1 MQLSRYWKRDIVIL
15 LVAAFVVAWANGD
28 LEGLLGIPGW
38 QSYTVRI
45 INMCA
50 INTVL
55 ALSLNLVNGFTGQF
69 SLGHAG
75 FMALGAYTTALLTM
89 SAAAKD
95 RVFFMT
101 PLVEPLRKLTLPFLP
116 SLILAGLVAG
126 VFSLVVGVP
135 ALRLRGDYLGI
146 ATLGFA
152 EIIRLVIQNARSV
165 TNGAL
170 GLKGIPP
177 VVNLWWTLGAAVLC
191 YLMLKNLISSSY
203 GRAFKSIRENEIAAQ
218 AMGIDLFKHKLL
230 AFFISSFWAGVGGGL
245 LASLL
250 TTIDPVQFKFPL
262 TFQVLL
268 MVVLGGMGSLSGS
281 VISATIVTYLMEF
294 LRVVEET
301 HYLGSITIPGVP
313 GLRMVIFSLTLVL
326 VVVWYPK
333 GLMGDRELSAEG
345 LKQLLAR
352 FRKAIRLKGESSS

>member
-1 MQLSRYWKRDIVIL
+1 MRVARSLGKNVIIIVCA
-15 LVAAFVVAWANGD
+15 LVIVAWAEGD
-28 LEGLLGIPGW
+28 LAFLGIPGW
-38 QSYTVRI
+38 QSYGVRI
-45 INMCA
+45 INLCA
-50 INTVL
+50 INAVL
-55 ALSLNLVNGFTGQF
+55 AMSLNLVNGFTGQF

-75 FMALGAYTTALLTM
+75 FMAVGAYTTALLTM
-89 SAAAKD
+89 DYAAKQ

-101 PLVEPLRKLTLPFLP
+101 PLVEPLRNLTLPFLP
-116 SLILAGLVAG
+116 SLVLAGLMAG
-126 VFSLVVGVP
+126 VFSLLVGVP

-152 EIIRLVIQNARSV
+152 EIIRLIIQNVRRL

-177 VVNLWWTLGAAVLC
+177 VTNLWWTLGAAAMC
-191 YLMLKNLISSSY
+191 YFSLRNLLSSSY
-203 GRAFKSIRENEIAAQ
+203 GRAFKSIRENETAAQ

-230 AFFISSFWAGVGGGL
+230 SFFISSFWAGVGGGL

-250 TTIDPVQFKFPL
+250 TTIDPVMFKFPL

-281 VISATIVTYLMEF
+281 ALAAGVVTFLMEF

-301 HYLGSITIPGVP
+301 HYLGSVTIPGIP
-313 GLRMVIFSLTLVL
+313 GLRMVIFSLALVA

-333 GLMGDRELSAEG
+333 GLMGDRELTVADAKRAFG
-345 LKQLLAR
+345 W
-352 FRKAIRLKGESSS
+352 FRKALRLKGGRAA

>member
-1 MQLSRYWKRDIVIL
+1 MRLIRATRTRLIVFVCAL
-15 LVAAFVVAWANGD
+15 AVVAWANGD
-28 LEGLLGIPGW
+28 LETIGVSGW
-38 QSYTVRI
+38 QSYGVRI
-45 INMCA
+45 INLCA
-50 INTVL
+50 INAVL
-55 ALSLNLVNGFTGQF
+55 AMSLNLVNGFTGQF

-75 FMALGAYTTALLTM
+75 FMAVGAYTTALLTM
-89 SAAAKD
+89 NAAAKE

-101 PLVEPLRKLTLPFLP
+101 PIVEPLRNLTLPFLP
-116 SLILAGLVAG
+116 ALVFAGLLSG
-126 VFSLVVGVP
+126 VSSLLVGVP

-152 EIIRLVIQNARSV
+152 EIIRLIIQNVRKV

-177 VVNLWWTLGAAVLC
+177 VTNLWWTLGSAIVC
-191 YLMLKNLISSSY
+191 YLGLRNLLSSSY
-203 GRAFKSIRENEIAAQ
+203 GRAFKSIRENETAAQ
-218 AMGIDLFKHKLL
+218 AMGVDLFKHKLL
-230 AFFISSFWAGVGGGL
+230 SFFISSFWAGVGGGL

-250 TTIDPVQFKFPL
+250 TTIDPVQFKFTL

-281 VISATIVTYLMEF
+281 VLAAGIVTYLMEY

-301 HYLGSITIPGVP
+301 HYFGSFTITGIP
-313 GLRMVIFSLTLVL
+313 GLRMVIFSLALVV

-333 GLMGDRELSAEG
+333 GLMGDRELTYAEVG
-345 LKQLLAR
+345 RIASR
-352 FRKAIRLKGESSS
+352 FWKRLRLKRGDAA

>member
-1 MQLSRYWKRDIVIL
+1 MSRHLKRDLVIL
-15 LVAAFVVAWANGD
+15 VCVALVVAWANGD
-28 LEGLLGIPGW
+28 LKDLLGIPGW
-38 QSYTVRI
+38 QSYAVRI

-50 INTVL
+50 INAVL

-89 SAAAKD
+89 DMAAKD

-101 PLVEPLRKLTLPFLP
+101 PLVEPLRNLTVPFLP
-116 SLILAGLVAG
+116 ALVLAGIVAG
-126 VFSLVVGVP
+126 LFSLLVGVP

-152 EIIRLVIQNARSV
+152 EIIRLIIQNVRKV

-177 VVNLWWTLGAAVLC
+177 VVNLWWTLGSAFVC
-191 YLMLKNLISSSY
+191 YLMLRNLLASSY
-203 GRAFKSIRENEIAAQ
+203 GRAFKSIRENETAAQ

-230 AFFISSFWAGVGGGL
+230 SFFISSFWAGVGGGL

-268 MVVLGGMGSLSGS
+268 TVVLGGMGSLSGS
-281 VISATIVTYLMEF
+281 IIAAGIVTYLMEF

-301 HYLGSITIPGVP
+301 HYWGSITIPGIP
-313 GLRMVIFSLTLVL
+313 GLRMVIFSLALVV

-333 GLMGDRELSAEG
+333 GLMGDCELTVAG
-345 LKQLLAR
+345 IKGVLGRVRQ
-352 FRKAIRLKGESSS
+352 RLRIKGGRPA